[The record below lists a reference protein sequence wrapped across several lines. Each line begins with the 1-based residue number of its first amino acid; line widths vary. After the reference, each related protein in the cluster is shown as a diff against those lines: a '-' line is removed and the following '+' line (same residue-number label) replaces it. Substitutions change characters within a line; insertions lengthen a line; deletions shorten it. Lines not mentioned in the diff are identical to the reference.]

1 MLVSKITRIIPE
13 TDAYNPVILYRKPNY
28 SHFID
33 SQNANVA
40 LFKWSNCTNLDIKDA
55 ACLPIVHILQHPT
68 SHRTTKSTQTTMVNA
83 RKTNFSPL
91 PVGKYCKWIKR
102 STQPR
107 HQPNEGKSGL
117 EIERVWALGALGS
130 LRSNEKLAAKKHWE
144 THILRN
150 EDKEKWIKDYVERD
164 TAVARK
170 RVDDAETATRQE
182 QEDRGTAENVGLTT
196 REPEKTFEE
205 MMVAIWDSLSN
216 LASSGDGED
225 GEDEDDEGTEQSKLN
240 NDGEDGEDEDDEE
253 TEQSK
258 LNEDDVPSW
267 VMGTISK
274 TVQQRMERIRLNQ
287 MKLDE

>member
-1 MLVSKITRIIPE
+1 M
-13 TDAYNPVILYRKPNY
+13 
-28 SHFID
+28 
-33 SQNANVA
+33 
-40 LFKWSNCTNLDIKDA
+40 
-55 ACLPIVHILQHPT
+55 
-68 SHRTTKSTQTTMVNA
+68 
-83 RKTNFSPL
+83 
-91 PVGKYCKWIKR
+91 
-102 STQPR
+102 
-107 HQPNEGKSGL
+107 
-117 EIERVWALGALGS
+117 
-130 LRSNEKLAAKKHWE
+130 
-144 THILRN
+144 
-150 EDKEKWIKDYVERD
+150 
-164 TAVARK
+164 ARK

-216 LASSGDGED
+216 VASSGDGED